1 MSTRFRITSSIMLAA
16 VALSLATSGGTLI
29 AQTHV

>member
-1 MSTRFRITSSIMLAA
+1 MGTRYRIVSSLMLAA
-16 VALSLATSGGTLI
+16 VALSLATNAGAAI

>member
-1 MSTRFRITSSIMLAA
+1 MGTKYRFVSTIMLAA
-16 VALSLATSGGTLI
+16 VALSLATSGGAAI

>member
-1 MSTRFRITSSIMLAA
+1 MGTKHRIVSSLMLAA
-16 VALSLATSGGTLI
+16 VALSLAANTGAAI